1 MAGSEPAYGD
11 RVSRALVVAAEMH
24 AGQVRRGTTIPY
36 LSHLLGTCAIALEF
50 GADEDQAIA
59 ALLHDMIE
67 DVRPT
72 EAARAEVAAFG
83 PEVLRI
89 VEACTDAETHPK
101 PPWRERKVRYIAHLA
116 KADAAVLLVSASDKL
131 HNARAIASD
140 LHRVGPAVFERF
152 NADADTLWYYRSL
165 VTEFRANPASN
176 ADLVDELDRTVTE
189 MERLASGGG
198 PPMIEHH
205 IIPVLRTTSRALGM
219 PAADPV
225 IRRQFVDQPAEC
237 ADSAVG

>member
-1 MAGSEPAYGD
+1 MGGAEAPYGD
-11 RVSRALVVAAEMH
+11 RLIEALDVAARMH
-24 AGQVRRGTTIPY
+24 AGQVRKKTKIPY
-36 LSHLLGTCAIALEF
+36 LSHLLGTCSIALEF

-72 EAARAEVAAFG
+72 EAARKAVAGFG

-89 VEACTDAETHPK
+89 VEGCTDHETHPK

-131 HNARAIASD
+131 HNARAIVTD

-152 NADADTLWYYRSL
+152 NPDADTLGYYRAL
-165 VTEFRANPASN
+165 AAAFRSNPASN
-176 ADLVDELDRTVTE
+176 TDLVEELDRTVAE
-189 MERLASGGG
+189 MARLA
-198 PPMIEHH
+198 
-205 IIPVLRTTSRALGM
+205 
-219 PAADPV
+219 
-225 IRRQFVDQPAEC
+225 AE
-237 ADSAVG
+237 AGR